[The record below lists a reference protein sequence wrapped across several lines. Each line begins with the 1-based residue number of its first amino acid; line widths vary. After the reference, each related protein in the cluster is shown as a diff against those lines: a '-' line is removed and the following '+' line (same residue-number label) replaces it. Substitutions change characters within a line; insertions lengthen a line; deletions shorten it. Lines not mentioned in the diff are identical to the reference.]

1 MTCTRCR
8 KTMERAHARCPHC
21 GHHNTAASGT
31 FQVSSVLISAG
42 GSDRVYR
49 SVDEAPARLRSR
61 LLKSTNSPNSATIL
75 IADRRGRKEIARA
88 VRKLPGPGRRRLAR
102 AVLAA
107 DSAAESIAWLTPARR
122 AAIMAVIAALCLVLI
137 AFVFTHRWTR

>member
-1 MTCTRCR
+1 MTCNRCR
-8 KTMERAHARCPHC
+8 KKIERELTRCPHC
-21 GHHNTAASGT
+21 GNRTAASSGT

-49 SVDEAPARLRSR
+49 SVEEVPAGLRTR

-75 IADRRGRKEIARA
+75 IADRRGRKELDRA

-107 DSAAESIAWLTPARR
+107 DPSSEAIAWMTAGRR
-122 AAIMAVIAALCLVLI
+122 AAIMAVVAGLCLALI